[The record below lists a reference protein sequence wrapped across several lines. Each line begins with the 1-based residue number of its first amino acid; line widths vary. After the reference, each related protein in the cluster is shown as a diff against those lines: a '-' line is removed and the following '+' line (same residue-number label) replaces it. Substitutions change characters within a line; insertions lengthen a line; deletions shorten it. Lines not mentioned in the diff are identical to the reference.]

1 MSAWEG
7 ETHDWEHP
15 RTVALIPARL
25 ASTRMERKMLRRD
38 TGMYLFEHTVKN
50 ALESKLVDD
59 AILATDS
66 DEILAAAEEVGIQ
79 AVMTSREHKSGSDRI
94 NEALA
99 TLLADGRGPWDVVIN
114 VQGDEPELP
123 PEGLTALV
131 EAFRDPEVELA
142 TLMTRLGPS
151 ESPANP
157 SIVKVVCDKLGAAL
171 YFSRALIPSG
181 SHARSVSLS
190 RAMDPTRRHVGVYAF
205 RPEALERFCALPE
218 GDLERVENLEQLR
231 WLENG
236 GRIHCREIKSAP
248 PGIDT
253 PQEYDQFVTRW
264 RARSDQE
271 PPSPPSL

>member
-1 MSAWEG
+1 M
-7 ETHDWEHP
+7 
-15 RTVALIPARL
+15 RK
-25 ASTRMERKMLRRD
+25 KMLRRD

-50 ALESKLVDD
+50 ALESKYVDE

-66 DEILAAAEEVGIQ
+66 EEIAEAAAGVGIE
-79 AVMTSREHKSGSDRI
+79 AVLTSVEHKSGSDRI

-99 TLLADGRGPWDVVIN
+99 KLLAQGRGPWEVVIN

-123 PEGLTALV
+123 PEGLTAMV
-131 EAFRDPEVELA
+131 EAFRDTGVELA

-157 SIVKVVCDKLGAAL
+157 SIVKVVCDKLGYAL
-171 YFSRALIPSG
+171 YFSRAPIPSG
-181 SHARSVSLS
+181 SHARSVSVS
-190 RAMDPTRRHVGVYAF
+190 GSMDPTRRHIGVYAF
-205 RPEALERFCALPE
+205 RPKALARFCALPE

-236 GRIHCREIKSAP
+236 GRILCREIKKAP

-253 PQEYDQFVTRW
+253 EQEYAQFVARW
-264 RARSDQE
+264 KNRQA
-271 PPSPPSL
+271 

>member
-7 ETHDWEHP
+7 EVHDWKHP
-15 RTVALIPARL
+15 QTLALIPARIG
-25 ASTRMERKMLRRD
+25 STRMQKKMLRRD

-50 ALESKLVDD
+50 ALTSKLVDE

-66 DEILAAAEEVGIQ
+66 EEIVEAAKSVGIE
-79 AVMTSREHKSGSDRI
+79 AILTSPEHKSGSDRI

-99 TLLADGRGPWDVVIN
+99 TLLAAGRGPWEVVIN

-123 PEGLTALV
+123 PAGLTALV
-131 EAFRDPEVELA
+131 EAFRDPAVELA

-157 SIVKVVCDKLGAAL
+157 SSVKVVCDKIGHAL
-171 YFSRALIPSG
+171 YFSRAPIPSG
-181 SHARSVSLS
+181 SHARSISIS
-190 RAMDPTRRHVGVYAF
+190 GTMDPTRRHVGVYAF
-205 RPEALERFCALPE
+205 KPEALARFCALAE

-236 GRIHCREIKSAP
+236 GRILCREIKKAP

-253 PQEYDQFVTRW
+253 EQEYAQFVSRY
-264 RARSDQE
+264 RSANA
-271 PPSPPSL
+271 

>member
-7 ETHDWEHP
+7 ETHDWQYP
-15 RTVALIPARL
+15 RTLALIPARL
-25 ASTRMERKMLRRD
+25 ASTRMAKKMLRRD

-50 ALESKLVDD
+50 ALTSKLVDD

-66 DEILAAAEEVGIQ
+66 EEIAKAAADVGIE
-79 AVMTSREHKSGSDRI
+79 AVMTDVAHKSGSDRI

-99 TLLADGRGPWDVVIN
+99 SLLAAGRGPWDVVIN

-123 PEGLTALV
+123 AEGLTALV
-131 EAFRDPEVELA
+131 EAFRDPSVEIA

-151 ESPANP
+151 ESPGNP
-157 SIVKVVCDKLGAAL
+157 SIVKVVCDKLGSAL

-181 SHARSVSLS
+181 SHARTVSLS
-190 RAMDPTRRHVGVYAF
+190 RVMDPTRRHVGVYAF
-205 RPEALERFCALPE
+205 RPAALKRFCALPE

-253 PQEYDQFVTRW
+253 PQEYTQFVARW
-264 RARSDQE
+264 KARQA
-271 PPSPPSL
+271 

>member
-7 ETHDWEHP
+7 ETHDWQHP
-15 RTVALIPARL
+15 KTVVLIPARIG
-25 ASTRMERKMLRRD
+25 STRMRKKMLRRD

-50 ALESKLVDD
+50 ALVSKYVDE
-59 AILATDS
+59 AVLATDS
-66 DEILAAAEEVGIQ
+66 EEIAEAAAKAGIE
-79 AVMTSREHKSGSDRI
+79 AVLTSPHHRSGSDRI

-99 TLLADGRGPWDVVIN
+99 TLLASGRGPWEVVIN

-131 EAFRDPEVELA
+131 EAFRDTSVELA

-157 SIVKVVCDKLGAAL
+157 SIVKVVCDKLGHAL
-171 YFSRALIPSG
+171 YFSRAPIPSG
-181 SHARSVSLS
+181 SHARSVSVS
-190 RAMDPTRRHVGVYAF
+190 GSMDPTRRHVGVYAF
-205 RPEALERFCALPE
+205 RPGPLARFCALPE

-236 GRIHCREIKSAP
+236 GRILCREIKKAP

-253 PQEYDQFVTRW
+253 EQEYAQFVARW
-264 RARSDQE
+264 KNRQA
-271 PPSPPSL
+271 